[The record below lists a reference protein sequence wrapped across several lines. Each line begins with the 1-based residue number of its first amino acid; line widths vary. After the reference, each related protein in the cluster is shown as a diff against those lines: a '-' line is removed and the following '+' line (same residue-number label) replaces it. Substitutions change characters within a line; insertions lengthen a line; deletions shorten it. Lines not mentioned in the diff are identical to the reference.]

1 MASLLYLSIIGVFHS
16 FEQLHVDDAVDMLV
30 ELLEVSTA
38 EARAETIQ
46 CHGSY
51 VRLSWLQ
58 DVYQTK
64 IDACHWI
71 VAVRAYLLHMLGCT
85 LFANKSTTHVHVV
98 FLNALRDLMQS
109 GTYAWGAAALVHM
122 YDNLN
127 ECWIYELF
135 PSVGSAIA
143 AEDYDERISGACRWT
158 SGKALPVSMY
168 HRHLN
173 KLALDVVCWIPYGD
187 HHSFREFEDPL
198 TVIHELERVVR
209 QFGYI
214 QTISPYS
221 AAASASVEEIDAR
234 WM

>member
-1 MASLLYLSIIGVFHS
+1 MSVGEVTITLDDMASLLYLSIIGVFHS

-127 ECWIYELF
+127 E
-135 PSVGSAIA
+135 
-143 AEDYDERISGACRWT
+143 
-158 SGKALPVSMY
+158 VS
-168 HRHLN
+168 
-173 KLALDVVCWIPYGD
+173 K
-187 HHSFREFEDPL
+187 S
-198 TVIHELERVVR
+198 T
-209 QFGYI
+209 
-214 QTISPYS
+214 TK
-221 AAASASVEEIDAR
+221 
-234 WM
+234 